1 MEPFAFS
8 FSLKDIPIPNKKYY
22 LKTLIQKTEEFI
34 GRLRWAAFHFLKP
47 DTDHDDTVPAT
58 QTFGFPTNKTPPQ
71 IPELIPFEN
80 ELYETISNI
89 EFKDRKFFTQHQN
102 KLLRSVKE
110 IENSDKIFLLADKT
124 RNIYKV
130 SKDKYSKLLKD
141 NITKDYRL
149 VEQNTV
155 DDINREAK
163 QIAAELGLAD
173 RIEAHSEKPAFITLK
188 DHKHDF
194 QNDPTCRL
202 INPAKSQIGII
213 SKQILQKNTKILRNT
228 TGLNQ
233 WQSTQQVINWFKT

>member
-1 MEPFAFS
+1 M
-8 FSLKDIPIPNKKYY
+8 
-22 LKTLIQKTEEFI
+22 
-34 GRLRWAAFHFLKP
+34 
-47 DTDHDDTVPAT
+47 
-58 QTFGFPTNKTPPQ
+58 
-71 IPELIPFEN
+71 
-80 ELYETISNI
+80 
-89 EFKDRKFFTQHQN
+89 
-102 KLLRSVKE
+102 
-110 IENSDKIFLLADKT
+110 LADKT

-213 SKQILQKNTKILRNT
+213 SKQILQKNTKILRKIIP
-228 TGLNQ
+228 
-233 WQSTQQVINWFKT
+233 QQVVRNKVAKLFMFWFWTKVKHELL